1 MSNNG
6 QPTDTDTTVLLPAT
20 ELKEFCQ
27 IDAAALVEMLE
38 SCAGDLNRFCQN
50 VHEKNIPHEFIVYH
64 CEKALNQLQD
74 KTLYKRWNE
83 AIRLRKL
90 SRLRIIQ
97 EKAFNALE
105 EAGNDLS
112 KSPKNALD
120 FGKVVLQEFLVQQ
133 ATASKNALDA
143 KPEADNDDTEF
154 EADLAEMEEL
164 GK

>member
-1 MSNNG
+1 MLPST
-6 QPTDTDTTVLLPAT
+6 QVLEFKAADAESLVVLL
-20 ELKEFCQ
+20 ENCGGN
-27 IDAAALVEMLE
+27 LE
-38 SCAGDLNRFCQN
+38 VFCQN
-50 VHEKNIPHEFIVYH
+50 ANLPNCSPEFIVYH
-64 CEKALNQLQD
+64 CEKALAQLQD

-97 EKAFNALE
+97 EKAFTALE
-105 EAGNDLS
+105 TAGNDLS

-133 ATASKNALDA
+133 AAASKGALNIKDDD
-143 KPEADNDDTEF
+143 KNDDAEF